1 MAWSWIILAAP
12 VVGRP
17 PKWWRERYVW
27 VARYEGRW
35 SRHVNEV
42 LVTSCSAKQAKLE
55 KLLVD
60 HAYIYVHVYI
70 VLYFVDGPVE
80 VGKRGCFWSL
90 EVGGQHT
97 EALAKSGA
105 TTSFQWLPEIFPLF
119 SESLKP
125 HWTETAF
132 DFFYRTSLTRS
143 WEYQSSRNQRIFLY
157 LILKF
162 WSYQIRLSVSS
173 QKVVFC
179 TLYDSYAPVSV
190 PLVFHFCGEIWLKI
204 CVFTTEAFLQVSAIW
219 WSCGFRVPAMPD
231 RGVANRGIFSYR
243 CHFGYLVGWTM
254 GTTWNHSLRSY
265 KAWKS

>member
-1 MAWSWIILAAP
+1 MLIYIRTCIHSTLFC
-12 VVGRP
+12 
-17 PKWWRERYVW
+17 WRSGW
-27 VARYEGRW
+27 GW
-35 SRHVNEV
+35 K
-42 LVTSCSAKQAKLE
+42 TG
-55 KLLVD
+55 LL
-60 HAYIYVHVYI
+60 
-70 VLYFVDGPVE
+70 
-80 VGKRGCFWSL
+80 
-90 EVGGQHT
+90 
-97 EALAKSGA
+97 
-105 TTSFQWLPEIFPLF
+105 
-119 SESLKP
+119 LKP
-125 HWTETAF
+125 GSWRPTHWGSCQVSRNDLIPMIARNLPTFFRIIEASLTETAF

-179 TLYDSYAPVSV
+179 TLYDSYDPVSV

-204 CVFTTEAFLQVSAIW
+204 SVFTTEAFLQVSAIW
-219 WSCGFRVPAMPD
+219 WSCEFPVPAMPD
-231 RGVANRGIFSYR
+231 RGVASRGIFSYR